1 MIRVISA
8 TISLSD
14 ISTGREIDVRLNC
27 HTPSFLPLILL
38 TPDLIMSL
46 VQVIVSTALS
56 IYFRFYTG
64 SASEDPEAMLVGD
77 VVDGVVPRLVPPA
90 VAAPHPELVPH
101 LQHSHG
107 QLLPPHQAPHLVL
120 GAVHVLVS
128 VLVVT
133 ELVLG
138 VVLAGHGGR
147 TRRSYGLPDSWWRRD
162 WKDLLHHS

>member
-1 MIRVISA
+1 MISA

-14 ISTGREIDVRLNC
+14 ICTGREIDVRLNC
-27 HTPSFLPLILL
+27 HTSSFLPLILL
-38 TPDLIMSL
+38 TPDLVMSL

-77 VVDGVVPRLVPPA
+77 VVDGVMAGLVPPA
-90 VAAPHPELVPH
+90 VAAPHPQLV
-101 LQHSHG
+101 
-107 QLLPPHQAPHLVL
+107 PHLVL
-120 GAVHVLVS
+120 GAVDVLVP

-138 VVLAGHGGR
+138 VVLAGHGGG
-147 TRRSYGLPDSWWRRD
+147 RRSSWLQDSRRRRD
-162 WKDLLHHS
+162 WKDLLHHSWC

>member
-1 MIRVISA
+1 
-8 TISLSD
+8 
-14 ISTGREIDVRLNC
+14 
-27 HTPSFLPLILL
+27 
-38 TPDLIMSL
+38 MSL

-77 VVDGVVPRLVPPA
+77 IVDGVMASLVPPA
-90 VAAPHPELVPH
+90 VAAPHPQLV
-101 LQHSHG
+101 
-107 QLLPPHQAPHLVL
+107 PHLVL
-120 GAVHVLVS
+120 GAVDVLVP

-138 VVLAGHGGR
+138 VVLAGHGGG
-147 TRRSYGLPDSWWRRD
+147 RRSSGLQDSRRRRD